1 MLQSKSSWHDFLVC
15 DHSSKSHHLVYFHNG
30 LFSVWKINIEVKE
43 STEDFCLVPYDTCTT
58 GYYEE
63 KETLMFNLKFSSL
76 CRLATE
82 LLEFNRRK
90 NESPSPVE
98 EETIQISD
106 DYSMLAQSLDDLLAD
121 DISDEGFAEL
131 DSSKVRT

>member
-1 MLQSKSSWHDFLVC
+1 MV
-15 DHSSKSHHLVYFHNG
+15 
-30 LFSVWKINIEVKE
+30 
-43 STEDFCLVPYDTCTT
+43 
-58 GYYEE
+58 
-63 KETLMFNLKFSSL
+63 NLKFSFL

-82 LLEFNRRK
+82 LLEFNQRE
-90 NESPSPVE
+90 NESLLPVE

-131 DSSKVRT
+131 DSSRVRT

>member
-1 MLQSKSSWHDFLVC
+1 
-15 DHSSKSHHLVYFHNG
+15 
-30 LFSVWKINIEVKE
+30 
-43 STEDFCLVPYDTCTT
+43 
-58 GYYEE
+58 
-63 KETLMFNLKFSSL
+63 MFNLSFL
-76 CRLATE
+76 CRLASE

-90 NESPSPVE
+90 SESPFPVE